1 MILIPFHMALN
12 NVTPNEVARIAH
24 LSKLNLE
31 GGELEKL
38 TADFNQ
44 ILGYVQQ
51 ISEVNT
57 DNVSPINHVL
67 DLQNVMRKDTPHDSL
82 STEDVKNLA
91 PEFNAGYFVVPRVI
105 DIT

>member
-1 MILIPFHMALN
+1 MAVN
-12 NVTPNEVARIAH
+12 NVTPAEVARIAH

-38 TADFNQ
+38 TEDFNQ

-51 ISEVNT
+51 INEVNT
-57 DNVSPINHVL
+57 DNVPWMTHVL
-67 DLQNVMRKDTPHDSL
+67 DLQNVTRKDVPHDSF
-82 STEDVKNLA
+82 TTDEVKSLA

-105 DIT
+105 DTP

>member
-1 MILIPFHMALN
+1 MAVK
-12 NVTPNEVARIAH
+12 NVTPDEVARIAH

-38 TADFNQ
+38 TEDFNR

-51 ISEVNT
+51 INEVKT
-57 DNVSPINHVL
+57 DNVAPTTHVL
-67 DLQNVMRKDTPHDSL
+67 DLKNVTRKDIPRDSL
-82 STEDVKNLA
+82 AVDDVKNLA

-105 DIT
+105 DAP

>member
-1 MILIPFHMALN
+1 MALN
-12 NVTPNEVARIAH
+12 NVTPDEVARIAH

-38 TADFNQ
+38 TEDFNQ

-57 DNVSPINHVL
+57 ENIQPMSHVL
-67 DLQNVMRKDTPHDSL
+67 ELKNVTRKDIPGNSL
-82 STEDVKNLA
+82 GIEDVKNLA

-105 DIT
+105 DAP